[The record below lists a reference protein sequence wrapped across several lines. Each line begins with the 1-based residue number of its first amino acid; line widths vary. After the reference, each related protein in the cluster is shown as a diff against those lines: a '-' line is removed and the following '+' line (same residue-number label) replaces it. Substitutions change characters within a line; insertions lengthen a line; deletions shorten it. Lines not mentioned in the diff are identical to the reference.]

1 MSTQTYL
8 LVNLDIED
16 SAEVDTSVHY
26 LETNITFSLKTL
38 FGDCGAAIPFSV
50 LKFEDLT
57 AVLSCPDKSLV
68 KLRTALTL
76 QGTYQGNTCC
86 YSVQKVTKNL
96 LSLNC

>member
-1 MSTQTYL
+1 MSTHTYL
-8 LVNLDIED
+8 LVKLDIED
-16 SAEVDTSVHY
+16 STEVDTSIHY

-50 LKFEDLT
+50 LKFQDLT
-57 AVLSCPDKSLV
+57 ALLACPDKSLV
-68 KLRTALTL
+68 KLRSALTL

-86 YSVQKVTKNL
+86 YTVQTISKNL